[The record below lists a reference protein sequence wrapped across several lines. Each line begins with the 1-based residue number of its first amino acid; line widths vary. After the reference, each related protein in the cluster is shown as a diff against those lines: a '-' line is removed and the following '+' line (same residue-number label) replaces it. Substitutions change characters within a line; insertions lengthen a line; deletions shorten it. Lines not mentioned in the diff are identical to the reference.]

1 MSSKIFT
8 DSKLFSKR
16 LAILIDDKLK
26 ISRSEFA
33 DNVHIS
39 KPYLSKIL
47 AGTVGPSAELIAGMH
62 MSYRKH
68 LHWALTGE
76 AEKSAETG
84 DKTVEHEELIDILG
98 MAEKLLNTDDRCS
111 RVLAEL
117 IRCMYASRRKQEYF
131 SDLETRIASLESR
144 NKKKKTI
151 SDTAF
156 RATLEKTKGGSLR
169 QGNIIFLNLP
179 GGM

>member
-1 MSSKIFT
+1 MSRKIFT
-8 DSKLFSKR
+8 ISKSFSKR
-16 LAILIDDKLK
+16 LKVF
-26 ISRSEFA
+26 ISTLQITQAKFAKNIGISE
-33 DNVHIS
+33 S
-39 KPYLSKIL
+39 YLSRVLHGKI
-47 AGTVGPSAELIAGMH
+47 GPSAELIAG
-62 MSYRKH
+62 
-68 LHWALTGE
+68 LHIFYKQELGYLLTGE
-76 AEKSAETG
+76 VEKSAEAG
-84 DKTVEHEELIDILG
+84 DEILDHEHLIDVLG
-98 MAEKLLNTDDRCS
+98 MAEKLLKTDDRCS

-144 NKKKKTI
+144 KKKKKTI

-179 GGM
+179 GGI